1 MKRLLL
7 GAAVIAL
14 TTACATAP
22 ETPPATDLAAA
33 KSTASAPDSD
43 AASGQKKYPTPEGLL
58 LSAPDTWGDWG
69 VDLSTFKE
77 SVRPG
82 DDFNTYVNGT
92 WIDTI
97 EIPAD
102 RSRYGN
108 FDLLRE
114 KSEQRVRLIIE
125 DLAKAE
131 PSIDTPEGKIGAY
144 YAAFLDIDAINAAG
158 LDPAKP
164 YFDQIDAIASSED
177 LARLTATV
185 GFATPI
191 SGFVFVDDK
200 DPETYI
206 FQMSLSG
213 LGLPDRDYYL
223 KDDAKSVE
231 QRAKYVEL
239 LTTLLEKAG
248 YTDPASAAADVMA
261 FETEMAKT
269 HWDRALSRNPEITY
283 NKLSREE
290 FYALAGDFP
299 ASAAL
304 DTIGV
309 GDQASF
315 LVAQVPPTAEELAAA
330 GISEEDAAKLGGG
343 FPAMFEIAGAT
354 PLDTWKAYLKAHF
367 LIDHAHVLPDEI
379 DREVFAF
386 YGTTLRGQPEQ
397 RERWKR
403 AVSSTEDVMG
413 EAIGKVFV
421 ERYFPPENKA
431 AMDDLVANLRKAMSA
446 NLQELT
452 WMSETTKVKAKEK
465 LDTFNPKI
473 GYPDT
478 FETYDTL
485 VVGSNALENSMS
497 ASKWAQDDNLSD
509 LGKTVDKSKWF
520 MTSQTVNAYYNPSF
534 NEIVFPAAILQP
546 PFFNLSA
553 DPAVNYGAIGGV
565 IGHEMGHGF
574 DDQGAKFDAAGALS
588 NWWTPEDQAAF
599 RELGDALVAQYNSYC
614 PLDDGQTC
622 INGRLALGE
631 NIGDLGGLSMAY
643 RAYQLSLDT
652 DGDGQISEAEQAPV
666 LDGLSGDQR
675 FFLGWAQVWR
685 SNYRDEALRQ
695 QLQTGPHSPPAI
707 QDQWCRPQSRRMV
720 FGLRH
725 NGRRRALPSAGR
737 PRPDLVNTGICCTYY
752 G

>member
-22 ETPPATDLAAA
+22 
-33 KSTASAPDSD
+33 ASAPSAGLAPAEAQPTTVASD
-43 AASGQKKYPTPEGLL
+43 GKYPTPEGLV

-69 VDLSTFKE
+69 VDLSAFNTG
-77 SVRPG
+77 VRPG
-82 DDFNTYVNGT
+82 DDFNTYANGT
-92 WIDTI
+92 WIETI

-125 DLAKAE
+125 DLAKE
-131 PSIDTPEGKIGAY
+131 SPSLDTPEGKIGAF
-144 YAAFLDIDAINAAG
+144 YAAYLDIDAINAAG
-158 LDPAKP
+158 LEPAKP
-164 YFDQIDAIASSED
+164 YFEKIDAISSIED
-177 LARLTATV
+177 VSRLTAMV
-185 GFATPI
+185 GFASPI

-223 KDDAKSVE
+223 KEDEKSVE

-239 LTTLLEKAG
+239 LTTLLGKAG
-248 YTDPASAAADVMA
+248 YADPAATAADVMA
-261 FETEMAKT
+261 FETALAKT
-269 HWDRALSRNPEITY
+269 HWDRTLSRNPEITY
-283 NKLSREE
+283 NKVSREE
-290 FYALAGDFP
+290 FYAMAGGFP
-299 ASAAL
+299 VAAAL

-309 GDQASF
+309 GTQEHF
-315 LVAQVPPTAEELAAA
+315 LVAQIPPTAEELAAA
-330 GISEEDAAKLGGG
+330 GISAEEATKLGGG
-343 FPAMFEIAGAT
+343 FPAMFELASET

-367 LIDHAHVLPDEI
+367 LIDHSDVLPDEI

-386 YGTTLRGQPEQ
+386 YGTTLRGQPQQ

-403 AVSSTEDVMG
+403 AVSATEGVMG

-431 AMDDLVANLRKAMSA
+431 AMDELVANLRKAMA
-446 NLQELT
+446 VNLEELT
-452 WMSETTKVKAKEK
+452 WMSDTTKVKAEEK
-465 LDTFNPKI
+465 LDSFNPKI
-473 GYPDT
+473 GYPEK

-485 VVGSNALENSMS
+485 VVTSSPLDNAM
-497 ASKWAQDDNLSD
+497 AAAKWAMEDNLSD
-509 LGKTVDKSKWF
+509 LGTEVDKTKWF
-520 MTSQTVNAYYNPSF
+520 MTPQTVNAFYIPAF

-574 DDQGAKFDAAGALS
+574 DDQGAKYDPSGALS

-599 RELGDALVAQYNSYC
+599 RELGDALVAQYNTYC
-614 PLDDGQTC
+614 PLDDGKTC
-622 INGRLALGE
+622 VNGRLGLGE

-652 DGDGQISEAEQAPV
+652 DGDGVVSESEQPPV
-666 LDGLSGDQR
+666 IDGFTGDQR
-675 FFLGWAQVWR
+675 FFLGWAQIWR
-685 SNYRDEALRQ
+685 SLHRDEALRQ
-695 QLQTGPHSPPAI
+695 QLQTGPHSPPQYRI
-707 QDQWCRPQSRRMV
+707 
-720 FGLRH
+720 
-725 NGRRRALPSAGR
+725 NGVVRNLDEWYAAFDVEEGDALYLPPEQR
-737 PRPDLVNTGICCTYY
+737 VRIW
-752 G
+752 

>member
-22 ETPPATDLAAA
+22 ATPPVADLAPATPA
-33 KSTASAPDSD
+33 PMAEASA
-43 AASGQKKYPTPEGLL
+43 GKYPTPEGLI
-58 LSAPDTWGDWG
+58 LSAPDTFGDWG
-69 VDLSTFKE
+69 VDLTAFNTD
-77 SVRPG
+77 VRPG

-92 WIDTI
+92 WLSTI
-97 EIPAD
+97 EIPPD

-125 DLAKAE
+125 GLAKNE
-131 PSIDTPEGKIGAY
+131 PALTTPEGKIGAF
-144 YAAFLDIDAINAAG
+144 YAAYLDIDAINAAG
-158 LDPAKP
+158 LQPAKP
-164 YFDQIDAIASSED
+164 YFDQIDAIASIED
-177 LARLTATV
+177 VSRLTAKV
-185 GFATPI
+185 GFSSPI
-191 SGFVFVDDK
+191 SGYVFVDDK

-206 FQMSLSG
+206 FQMGLSG

-239 LTTLLEKAG
+239 LTSLLGKAG
-248 YTDPASAAADVMA
+248 YADASAKAAEVMA

-269 HWDRALSRNPEITY
+269 HWDLALSRNPEITY

-290 FYALAGDFP
+290 FYAMAGPFP
-299 ASAAL
+299 AAIAL

-309 GDQASF
+309 GNQSHF
-315 LVAQVPPTAEELAAA
+315 LVAQVPPTPEELAAA
-330 GISEEDAAKLGGG
+330 GISEEDATKLGGG
-343 FPAMFEIAGAT
+343 FPAMFRLANAT

-367 LIDHAHVLPDEI
+367 LIDHSGVLPEEI

-386 YGTTLRGQPEQ
+386 YGTTLRGQPQQ

-403 AVSSTEDVMG
+403 AVSATEGVLG

-431 AMDDLVANLRKAMSA
+431 AMDELVANLRKAMAA
-446 NLQELT
+446 NLEELT
-452 WMSETTKVKAKEK
+452 WMSDTTKVKAEEK
-465 LDTFNPKI
+465 LNSFNPKI
-473 GYPDT
+473 GYPDK

-485 VVGSNALENSMS
+485 VVTSSALDNAM
-497 ASKWAQDDNLSD
+497 AAAQWAMEDNLSD
-509 LGKTVDKSKWF
+509 LGTTVDKTKWF
-520 MTSQTVNAYYNPSF
+520 MTPQTVNAYYNPAF

-574 DDQGAKFDAAGALS
+574 DDQGSKFDSSGALR

-599 RELGDALVAQYNSYC
+599 RKLGDALVAQYNSYC
-614 PLDDGQTC
+614 PLDDGATC
-622 INGRLALGE
+622 VNGRLTLGE

-643 RAYQLSLDT
+643 RAYQLSLDK
-652 DGDGQISEAEQAPV
+652 DGDGVVSDAEKAPV
-666 LDGLSGDQR
+666 IDGMTGDQR
-675 FFLGWAQVWR
+675 FFLGWAQTWR
-685 SNYRDEALRQ
+685 AKYRDEAKRQ
-695 QLQTGPHSPPAI
+695 QILTDPHSPSEYRANGVVRNL
-707 QDQWCRPQSRRMV
+707 DEWYAA
-720 FGLRH
+720 FGVKE
-725 NGRRRALPSAGR
+725 GDALYLPPEQR
-737 PRPDLVNTGICCTYY
+737 VRIW
-752 G
+752 

>member
-1 MKRLLL
+1 MKHLLL

-22 ETPPATDLAAA
+22 ESPPATELAA
-33 KSTASAPDSD
+33 TVDASASAEP
-43 AASGQKKYPTPEGLL
+43 AEAGPKKYSTPEGLL

-69 VDLSTFKE
+69 IDLTAFKE
-77 SVRPG
+77 GVRPG
-82 DDFNTYVNGT
+82 NDFNTYANGS
-92 WIDTI
+92 WIETI

-131 PSIDTPEGKIGAY
+131 PAITTPEGKIGAY
-144 YAAFLDIDAINAAG
+144 YSAFLDIDAINAAG
-158 LDPAKP
+158 LAPAQP
-164 YFDQIDAIASSED
+164 YFDQIDALSSIED
-177 LARLTATV
+177 VARLTATV
-185 GFATPI
+185 GFASPI
-191 SGFVFVDDK
+191 GGFVFVDDK

-206 FQMSLSG
+206 FQMTLAG

-223 KDDAKSVE
+223 KDDEKSVE
-231 QRAKYVEL
+231 HRAKYVEL
-239 LTTLLEKAG
+239 LTTLLGKAG
-248 YTDPASAAADVMA
+248 YADPASAAADVMA
-261 FETEMAKT
+261 FETEMAKA
-269 HWDRALSRNPEITY
+269 HWDRTLSRNPEITY

-299 ASAAL
+299 AAIAL
-304 DTIGV
+304 ETIGV
-309 GDQASF
+309 ADQANF
-315 LVAQVPPTAEELAAA
+315 LVAQVPPTAEDLASA
-330 GISEEDAAKLGGG
+330 GITDEDAAKLGGG
-343 FPAMFEIAGAT
+343 FPAMLNLASET

-367 LIDHAHVLPDEI
+367 LIDHAAVLPDEI

-386 YGTTLRGQPEQ
+386 FGTTLNGQPQQ

-403 AVSSTEDVMG
+403 AVSSTENVMG

-431 AMDDLVANLRKAMSA
+431 AMDDLVANLRTAMAA
-446 NLQELT
+446 NLEELT
-452 WMSETTKVKAKEK
+452 WMSDTTKVKAEEK

-473 GYPDT
+473 GYPEK

-497 ASKWAQDDNLSD
+497 ATKWAMEDNLSD
-509 LGKTVDKSKWF
+509 LGTTVDKTKWF
-520 MTSQTVNAYYNPSF
+520 MTSQTVNAYYNPTF
-534 NEIVFPAAILQP
+534 NEIVFPAGILQA

-574 DDQGAKFDAAGALS
+574 DDQGAKFNASGALS
-588 NWWTPEDQAAF
+588 NWWTEEDQAAF
-599 RELGDALVAQYNSYC
+599 RKLGDALVAQYDTYC
-614 PLDDGQTC
+614 PLDDGATC
-622 INGRLALGE
+622 VNGRLGLGE

-643 RAYQLSLDT
+643 RAYQLSLDEN
-652 DGDGQISEAEQAPV
+652 GDGVISDSEQAPV
-666 LDGLSGDQR
+666 IDGFTGDQR
-675 FFLGWAQVWR
+675 FFLGWAQIWR
-685 SNYRDEALRQ
+685 SIYRDEALRQ
-695 QLQTGPHSPPAI
+695 QLITGPHSPPQYRI
-707 QDQWCRPQSRRMV
+707 
-720 FGLRH
+720 
-725 NGRRRALPSAGR
+725 NGVVRNLDEWYTAFDVTESDALYLPPEDR
-737 PRPDLVNTGICCTYY
+737 VRIW
-752 G
+752 

>member
-7 GAAVIAL
+7 GVALIAL
-14 TTACATAP
+14 ATACATAP
-22 ETPPATDLAAA
+22 EGAPAADLSANAEEAAETPATEA
-33 KSTASAPDSD
+33 APD
-43 AASGQKKYPTPEGLL
+43 KYPTPEGLV

-69 VDLSTFKE
+69 IDTTAFKA

-97 EIPAD
+97 QIPAD

-125 DLAKAE
+125 DLAREE
-131 PSIDTPEGKIGAY
+131 PAIETAEGKIGAY
-144 YAAFLDIDAINAAG
+144 YAAYLDMDTINAAG
-158 LDPAKP
+158 LAPAEP
-164 YFDQIDAIASSED
+164 YFNQIDAAAGID
-177 LARLTATV
+177 DIARLTATV
-185 GFATPI
+185 GFASPF

-206 FQMSLSG
+206 FQMGLAG

-231 QRAKYVEL
+231 HRAKYVEL
-239 LTTLLEKAG
+239 LTTLLGKAG
-248 YTDPASAAADVMA
+248 YADPAAAAAGVMA
-261 FETEMAKT
+261 FETEMARA
-269 HWDRALSRNPEITY
+269 HWDLALSRNPEITY

-290 FYALAGDFP
+290 FDVLAGEFP
-299 ASAAL
+299 ASLAL
-304 DTIGV
+304 ETLGV
-309 GDQASF
+309 GDETHF
-315 LVAQVPPTAEELAAA
+315 LVAQIPPTTEELAAA
-330 GISEEDAAKLGGG
+330 GISDEDAMKLGGG
-343 FPAMFEIAGAT
+343 FPAMFQIASET

-367 LIDHAHVLPDEI
+367 LIDHSDVLPDEI

-386 YGTTLRGQPEQ
+386 YGTTLRGQPQQ

-403 AVSSTEDVMG
+403 AVSSTENVLG
-413 EAIGKVFV
+413 EAIGQVFV

-431 AMDDLVANLRKAMSA
+431 AMDDLVANLRKAMAA
-446 NLQELT
+446 NLEELT
-452 WMSETTKVKAKEK
+452 WMSDTTKVKAEEK
-465 LDTFNPKI
+465 LDSFNPKI
-473 GYPDT
+473 GYPEK

-485 VVGSNALENSMS
+485 VVGPNALENSM
-497 ASKWAQDDNLSD
+497 AAAKWALEDNLSD
-509 LGKTVDKSKWF
+509 LGSTVDKSKWF
-520 MTSQTVNAYYNPSF
+520 MTPQTVNAYYNPSF

-574 DDQGAKFDAAGALS
+574 DDQGAKSNATGALS
-588 NWWTPEDQAAF
+588 NWWTAEDQAAF

-614 PLDDGQTC
+614 PLDDGTTC
-622 INGRLALGE
+622 INGRLTLGE

-652 DGDGQISEAEQAPV
+652 NGDGAISETEQAPV
-666 LDGLSGDQR
+666 IDGLTGDQR

-685 SNYRDEALRQ
+685 ANYRDEAQRQ
-695 QLQTGPHSPPAI
+695 QILTDPHSPSSYRVNGVVRNLDA
-707 QDQWCRPQSRRMV
+707 WYSA
-720 FGLRH
+720 FGVTEDD
-725 NGRRRALPSAGR
+725 ALYLPPEDR
-737 PRPDLVNTGICCTYY
+737 VRIW
-752 G
+752 

>member
-22 ETPPATDLAAA
+22 ASPPETGLVPAETPPA
-33 KSTASAPDSD
+33 SQASD
-43 AASGQKKYPTPEGLL
+43 GKYPTPEGLV

-69 VDLSTFKE
+69 VDLTAFNTA
-77 SVRPG
+77 VRPG
-82 DDFNTYVNGT
+82 DDFNTHANGT

-97 EIPAD
+97 EIPPD

-125 DLAKAE
+125 DLAKAG
-131 PSIDTPEGKIGAY
+131 PALDTPEGKIGAY
-144 YAAFLDIDAINAAG
+144 YAAYLDMDAINAAG
-158 LDPAKP
+158 LEPVKP
-164 YFDQIDAIASSED
+164 YFDQIDAIASIED
-177 LARLTATV
+177 VSRLTAMV
-185 GFATPI
+185 GFASPI
-191 SGFVFVDDK
+191 SGYVFVDDK

-206 FQMSLSG
+206 FQMGLSG

-223 KDDAKSVE
+223 KTDEKSVE

-239 LTTLLEKAG
+239 LTDLLGKAG
-248 YTDPASAAADVMA
+248 YADPAAAAADVMA

-283 NKLSREE
+283 NKLSRDE
-290 FYALAGDFP
+290 FYAMAGPFP
-299 ASAAL
+299 AAIAL

-309 GDQASF
+309 GDQGHF
-315 LVAQVPPTAEELAAA
+315 LVAQVPPTREELAEA
-330 GISEEDAAKLGGG
+330 GISAEDATKLGGG
-343 FPAMFEIAGAT
+343 FPAMFRLANAT

-367 LIDHAHVLPDEI
+367 LIDHADVLPDEI

-386 YGTTLRGQPEQ
+386 YGTTLRGQPQQ

-403 AVSSTEDVMG
+403 AVSSTEGVMG

-431 AMDDLVANLRKAMSA
+431 AMDELVANLRKAMA
-446 NLQELT
+446 VNLEELT
-452 WMSETTKVKAKEK
+452 WMSDQTKVKAEEK
-465 LDTFNPKI
+465 LDSFNPKI
-473 GYPDT
+473 GYPDK
-478 FETYDTL
+478 FETYETL
-485 VVGSNALENSMS
+485 VVTSNALDNAM
-497 ASKWAQDDNLSD
+497 AAAKWAMEDNLSD
-509 LGKTVDKSKWF
+509 LGTTVDKTKWF
-520 MTSQTVNAYYNPSF
+520 MTPQTVNAYYNPAF

-574 DDQGAKFDAAGALS
+574 DDQGAKYAPSGALS

-599 RELGDALVAQYNSYC
+599 RQLGDALVAQYNGYC
-614 PLDDGQTC
+614 PLDDGATC
-622 INGRLALGE
+622 VNGRLTLGE

-643 RAYQLSLDT
+643 KAYQLSLDA
-652 DGDGQISEAEQAPV
+652 DGDGVVSADEQAPV
-666 LDGLSGDQR
+666 IDGLTGDQR

-685 SNYRDEALRQ
+685 SKYRDEAKRQ
-695 QLQTGPHSPPAI
+695 QLLTDPHSPPEYRINGVVRNLDEWYAA
-707 QDQWCRPQSRRMV
+707 
-720 FGLRH
+720 FGVTEDAPLY
-725 NGRRRALPSAGR
+725 LPPEQR
-737 PRPDLVNTGICCTYY
+737 VRIW
-752 G
+752 

>member
-1 MKRLLL
+1 MKHLLL

-22 ETPPATDLAAA
+22 ESPPAGELAATELA
-33 KSTASAPDSD
+33 ATVDASASAEPAD
-43 AASGQKKYPTPEGLL
+43 AGPKKYSTPEGLL

-69 VDLSTFKE
+69 IDLTAFKAG
-77 SVRPG
+77 VRPG
-82 DDFNTYVNGT
+82 NDFNTYANGT
-92 WIDTI
+92 WIETI

-131 PSIDTPEGKIGAY
+131 PAITTPEGKIGAY
-144 YAAFLDIDAINAAG
+144 YSAFLDIDAINAAG
-158 LDPAKP
+158 LAPAQP
-164 YFDQIDAIASSED
+164 YFDQIDALSSIED
-177 LARLTATV
+177 VARLTATV
-185 GFATPI
+185 GFASPI
-191 SGFVFVDDK
+191 GGFVFVDDK

-206 FQMSLSG
+206 FQMTLAG

-223 KDDAKSVE
+223 KDDEKSVE
-231 QRAKYVEL
+231 HRAKYVEL
-239 LTTLLEKAG
+239 LTTLLGKAG
-248 YTDPASAAADVMA
+248 YADPTSAAADVMA

-269 HWDRALSRNPEITY
+269 HWDRTLSRNPEITY

-299 ASAAL
+299 APIAL
-304 DTIGV
+304 ETIGV
-309 GDQASF
+309 ADQTHF
-315 LVAQVPPTAEELAAA
+315 LVAQVPPTAEDLASA
-330 GISEEDAAKLGGG
+330 GITDEDAAKLGGG
-343 FPAMFEIAGAT
+343 FPAMMNLASET

-367 LIDHAHVLPDEI
+367 LMDNAAVLPDEI

-386 YGTTLRGQPEQ
+386 FGTTLNGQPQQ

-403 AVSSTEDVMG
+403 AVSSTENVMG

-431 AMDDLVANLRKAMSA
+431 AMDDLVANLRTAMAA
-446 NLQELT
+446 NLEELT
-452 WMSETTKVKAKEK
+452 WMSDTTKVKAEEK

-473 GYPDT
+473 GYPEN

-497 ASKWAQDDNLSD
+497 AAKWAMEDNLSD
-509 LGKTVDKSKWF
+509 LGTTVDKTKWF
-520 MTSQTVNAYYNPSF
+520 MTSQTVNAYYNPAF
-534 NEIVFPAAILQP
+534 NEIVFPAGILQA

-574 DDQGAKFDAAGALS
+574 DDQGAKFSASGALS
-588 NWWTPEDQAAF
+588 NWWTEEDQAAF
-599 RELGDALVAQYNSYC
+599 RKLGDALVAQYDTYC
-614 PLDDGQTC
+614 PLDDGATC
-622 INGRLALGE
+622 VNGRLGLGE

-643 RAYQLSLDT
+643 RAYQLSLDEN
-652 DGDGQISEAEQAPV
+652 GDGVISDDEQAPV
-666 LDGLSGDQR
+666 IDGFTGDQR
-675 FFLGWAQVWR
+675 FFLGWAQIWR
-685 SNYRDEALRQ
+685 SIYRDEALRQ
-695 QLQTGPHSPPAI
+695 QLITGPHSPPQYRINGVVRNLDEWYSA
-707 QDQWCRPQSRRMV
+707 
-720 FGLRH
+720 FGVTESD
-725 NGRRRALPSAGR
+725 ALYLPPEDR
-737 PRPDLVNTGICCTYY
+737 VRIW
-752 G
+752 

>member
-22 ETPPATDLAAA
+22 AASPAADLAPATPAPVAE
-33 KSTASAPDSD
+33 ASA
-43 AASGQKKYPTPEGLL
+43 GKYPTPEGLV
-58 LSAPDTWGDWG
+58 LSAPDTFGDWG
-69 VDLSTFKE
+69 VDLTAFNTD
-77 SVRPG
+77 VRPG
-82 DDFNTYVNGT
+82 DDFNAYVNGT
-92 WIDTI
+92 WLNTI
-97 EIPAD
+97 EIPPD

-125 DLAKAE
+125 GLAKNE
-131 PSIDTPEGKIGAY
+131 PPLTTPEGKIGAF
-144 YAAFLDIDAINAAG
+144 YAAYLDIDAINAAG
-158 LDPAKP
+158 LQPAKP
-164 YFDQIDAIASSED
+164 YFDQIDAIASIED
-177 LARLTATV
+177 VSRLTAKV
-185 GFATPI
+185 GFSSPI
-191 SGFVFVDDK
+191 GGYVFVDDK

-206 FQMSLSG
+206 FQMGLSG

-239 LTTLLEKAG
+239 LTSLLGKAG
-248 YTDPASAAADVMA
+248 YADASAKAAEVMA

-269 HWDRALSRNPEITY
+269 HWDLALSRNPEITY

-290 FYALAGDFP
+290 FYAMAGPFP
-299 ASAAL
+299 AAIAL

-309 GDQASF
+309 GNQSHF
-315 LVAQVPPTAEELAAA
+315 LVAQVPPTPEELAAA
-330 GISEEDAAKLGGG
+330 GISEEEATKLGGG
-343 FPAMFEIAGAT
+343 FPAMFRLANAT

-367 LIDHAHVLPDEI
+367 LIDHSGVLPEEI

-386 YGTTLRGQPEQ
+386 YGTTLRGQPQQ

-403 AVSSTEDVMG
+403 AVSATEGVLG

-431 AMDDLVANLRKAMSA
+431 AMDELVANLRKAMAA
-446 NLQELT
+446 NLEELT
-452 WMSETTKVKAKEK
+452 WMSDTTKVKAEEK
-465 LDTFNPKI
+465 LNSFNPKI
-473 GYPDT
+473 GYPEK

-485 VVGSNALENSMS
+485 VVTSSALDNAM
-497 ASKWAQDDNLSD
+497 AAAQWAMEDNLSD
-509 LGKTVDKSKWF
+509 LGTTVDKTKWF
-520 MTSQTVNAYYNPSF
+520 MTPQTVNAYYNPAF

-574 DDQGAKFDAAGALS
+574 DDQGSKFDSTGALR

-599 RELGDALVAQYNSYC
+599 RKLGDALVAQYNSYC
-614 PLDDGQTC
+614 PLDDGATC
-622 INGRLALGE
+622 VNGRLTLGE

-643 RAYQLSLDT
+643 RAYQLSLDK
-652 DGDGQISEAEQAPV
+652 DGDGVVSEAEKAPV
-666 LDGLSGDQR
+666 IDGMTGDQR
-675 FFLGWAQVWR
+675 FFLGWAQTWR
-685 SNYRDEALRQ
+685 AKYRDEAKRQ
-695 QLQTGPHSPPAI
+695 QILTDPHSPSEYRANGVVRNL
-707 QDQWCRPQSRRMV
+707 DEWYAA
-720 FGLRH
+720 FGVKE
-725 NGRRRALPSAGR
+725 GDALYLAPEAR
-737 PRPDLVNTGICCTYY
+737 VRIW
-752 G
+752 

>member
-22 ETPPATDLAAA
+22 EAPPATDLAAA
-33 KSTASAPDSD
+33 AETPAVPAEPE
-43 AASGQKKYPTPEGLL
+43 AGQKKYPNAEGLL
-58 LSAPDTWGDWG
+58 LSAPDTWGEWG
-69 VDLSTFKE
+69 IDLGTFKQD
-77 SVRPG
+77 VRPG
-82 DDFNTYVNGT
+82 EDFNTYVNGT
-92 WIDTI
+92 WIETI

-125 DLAKAE
+125 DLAKEE

-158 LDPAKP
+158 LAPVEP
-164 YFDQIDAIASSED
+164 YFDQIDAIASIED
-177 LARLTATV
+177 VTRLTATV
-185 GFATPI
+185 GFSSPI

-223 KDDAKSVE
+223 KDDEKSVE

-239 LTTLLEKAG
+239 LTTLLGKAG
-248 YTDPASAAADVMA
+248 YADPAAAAADVMA
-261 FETEMAKT
+261 FETELAKT
-269 HWDRALSRNPEITY
+269 HWDRTLSRNPEITY
-283 NKLSREE
+283 NKLTREE

-299 ASAAL
+299 ASIAL
-304 DTIGV
+304 ETIGV
-309 GDQASF
+309 ADQGNF
-315 LVAQVPPTAEELAAA
+315 LVAQVPPTAEELASA
-330 GISEEDAAKLGGG
+330 GISEEDATKLGGG
-343 FPAMFEIAGAT
+343 FPAMFKVAGET

-367 LIDHAHVLPDEI
+367 LIDHSAVLPDEI

-386 YGTTLRGQPEQ
+386 FGTTLNGQPQQ

-403 AVSSTEDVMG
+403 AVSSTENVMG

-431 AMDDLVANLRKAMSA
+431 AMDDLVANLRTAMAA
-446 NLQELT
+446 NLEELT
-452 WMSETTKVKAKEK
+452 WMSDTTKVKAKEK
-465 LDTFNPKI
+465 LDSFNPKI
-473 GYPDT
+473 GYPDK

-485 VVGSNALENSMS
+485 VVGTNALDNTM
-497 ASKWAQDDNLSD
+497 AAGKWSLEDNLSD
-509 LGKTVDKSKWF
+509 LGTTVDKSKWF

-574 DDQGAKFDAAGALS
+574 DDQGAKFDATGALA
-588 NWWTPEDQAAF
+588 NWWTEEDQAAF
-599 RELGDALVAQYNSYC
+599 RKLGDALVAQYDSYC
-614 PLDDGQTC
+614 PLDDGTTC
-622 INGRLALGE
+622 VNGRLGLGE

-652 DGDGQISEAEQAPV
+652 NGDGVVSEDEQAPV
-666 LDGLSGDQR
+666 IDGFTGDQR
-675 FFLGWAQVWR
+675 FFLGWAQIWR

-695 QLQTGPHSPPAI
+695 QLKTGPHSPPQYRINGIVRNLDEWYTA
-707 QDQWCRPQSRRMV
+707 
-720 FGLRH
+720 FGVTEDD
-725 NGRRRALPSAGR
+725 ALYLPPEER
-737 PRPDLVNTGICCTYY
+737 VRIW
-752 G
+752 